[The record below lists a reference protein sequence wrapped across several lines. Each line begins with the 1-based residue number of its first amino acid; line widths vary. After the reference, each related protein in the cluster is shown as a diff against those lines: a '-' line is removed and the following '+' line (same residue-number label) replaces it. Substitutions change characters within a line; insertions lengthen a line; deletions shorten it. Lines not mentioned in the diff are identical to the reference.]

1 MTDLAIAVAGHDSI
15 QSYVRQAREL
25 ALRNPE
31 AWATALRDLTPNAE
45 NDVIFA
51 CLDGDE
57 CRAGRRLMEHLK
69 ASIIEAAT
77 DRAMNELEER
87 EAV

>member
-1 MTDLAIAVAGHDSI
+1 MTDLAIAVQGHDSI

-31 AWATALRDLTPNAE
+31 AWAMALHDLTPAAE

-57 CRAGRRLMEHLK
+57 CAVGRRIIAHLK
-69 ASIIEAAT
+69 ASIIESAT
-77 DRAMNELEER
+77 DRAMDELEER